1 MPDLITTKLNKMKQ
15 KAEEIYHRFVNYEW
29 NNVSE
34 GLKKSILEAIET
46 ALTEGQKL
54 PMPNVSKRFSVASY
68 SIIDT
73 NGSMYVHWSEGLNM
87 IIEKDGV
94 TMKLNSDEIQQI
106 VKALPRTVGGRY

>member
-1 MPDLITTKLNKMKQ
+1 MKNSNDVQNTINEGNEDL
-15 KAEEIYHRFVNYEW
+15 AD
-29 NNVSE
+29 
-34 GLKKSILEAIET
+34 
-46 ALTEGQKL
+46 
-54 PMPNVSKRFSVASY
+54 VSKRFSVNTY

-106 VKALPRTVGGRY
+106 VKALPRTVSGRY